1 MFSFLSCEF
10 FSKYLILQVPFVAL
24 TVGQGAITGQNQEG
38 SNYYHLTTNEDD
50 FCYDIFNIDQCLY
63 LKYITNKSKE
73 QNEDGKLK
81 FEEEPSGSKNHS
93 MQHIEKHVSSQK
105 NLWLD
110 HFNYV
115 DYGGNEVDSPES
127 PDDYGYKNVSL
138 VGVIIS

>member
-110 HFNYV
+110 PLNSL
-115 DYGGNEVDSPES
+115 DYGKNKIDSLEHLHDYRNE
-127 PDDYGYKNVSL
+127 NTSL
-138 VGVIIS
+138 VGETIS